1 MLQVLYLSIVN
12 CWTSDCISH
21 LDFED
26 IDSDPMHV
34 KCLVCSA
41 VSDTQDIIIL
51 RTGRSEHS
59 TRKKHLAALANRTA
73 GNGTSAMQQ
82 AVPSRDPPPAE
93 QAHFTLSDILLDSD
107 SEDEG
112 HRPQR
117 NHSPLDD
124 IMMDGNQ
131 FFDANRTEMFFS
143 AGTEETGAARRQ
155 ELLEGMKN
163 LDYYDH
169 TVFGKIDR
177 EDPTISEAV
186 AAMEE
191 MGRLQQYLCV
201 VIDPSL
207 FDRS

>member
-1 MLQVLYLSIVN
+1 
-12 CWTSDCISH
+12 
-21 LDFED
+21 
-26 IDSDPMHV
+26 
-34 KCLVCSA
+34 
-41 VSDTQDIIIL
+41 
-51 RTGRSEHS
+51 
-59 TRKKHLAALANRTA
+59 
-73 GNGTSAMQQ
+73 
-82 AVPSRDPPPAE
+82 
-93 QAHFTLSDILLDSD
+93 
-107 SEDEG
+107 
-112 HRPQR
+112 
-117 NHSPLDD
+117 
-124 IMMDGNQ
+124 MMDGNQ
-131 FFDANRTEMFFS
+131 FFDANQTEMFFS

-201 VIDPSL
+201 VIDPSS